1 MHMLVRGDMPPER
14 MRRMNQAVFRGS
26 GTALVTPFVGEQ
38 VDFEALGRLIDRQI
52 AGGTDALIVCG
63 TTGEPPTLTT
73 AEKTAV
79 LGYALERVSDRIPVI
94 AGTGTNSTKAS
105 VDQSI
110 RAQRLGASGILAVTP
125 YYNKST
131 QQGLYEHFTAI
142 ADAVQIPV
150 ILYNV
155 PSRTGVN
162 LLPGTAARL
171 SEHEN
176 ICGVKEAS
184 GDISQMAELARLT
197 GDKLALYSGN
207 DDQVLPMLALGGQGV
222 ISVAANVLPGHMH
235 ELVES
240 WFMGDVRR
248 CRTLQLQILPLV
260 KALFSEVNPIPV
272 KAALQMMGL
281 CSGHMRLPLTE
292 LSEGNRQRLETLLR
306 KFGAI
311 E

>member
-1 MHMLVRGDMPPER
+1 
-14 MRRMNQAVFRGS
+14 MNQAVFRGS
-26 GTALVTPFVGEQ
+26 GTALVTPFIGDQ

-79 LGYALERVSDRIPVI
+79 LGYALERVGGRIPVI

-105 VDQSI
+105 VGESL
-110 RAQRLGASGILAVTP
+110 RAQRLGADALLIVTP
-125 YYNKST
+125 YYNRAT
-131 QQGLYEHFTAI
+131 QQGLYGHFMAI
-142 ADAVQIPV
+142 ADAVQLPV

-162 LLPGTAARL
+162 LLPETAARL

-184 GDISQMAELARLT
+184 GDVSQMAELSRLT
-197 GDKLALYSGN
+197 GGRLALYSGN
-207 DDQVLPMLALGGQGV
+207 DDQVLPMLSLGGQGV
-222 ISVAANVLPGHMH
+222 ISVAANVIPGHMH
-235 ELVES
+235 ELVNS
-240 WFMGDVRR
+240 WFEGDVSR
-248 CRTLQLQILPLV
+248 CRALQLQILPLV
-260 KALFSEVNPIPV
+260 KALFAEVNPIPV

-281 CSGHMRLPLTE
+281 CSGSMRPPLTE
-292 LSEGNRQRLETLLR
+292 LSEEKKPRLLMLL
-306 KFGAI
+306 KELGAA